1 MIGKYEDEWQRLR
14 GEILWLQANR
24 NRKLLEKWCQ
34 ECGVTSPIGYDND
47 LGNGVM
53 TIYTKH
59 PGALIG
65 RGGKYIN
72 KLKAE
77 LKQEFGRNYEVK
89 FVEVR
94 GGFVNIKNE
103 EEM

>member
-1 MIGKYEDEWQRLR
+1 MIDEYEKEWQQLR
-14 GEILWLQANR
+14 GDILWHNANR
-24 NRKLLEKWCQ
+24 NRKLIEKWCQ
-34 ECGVTSPIGYDND
+34 ECGVTSPIGYEND
-47 LGNGVM
+47 LNGVM
-53 TIYTKH
+53 TIYTEH

-65 RGGKYIN
+65 RGGEKID
-72 KLKAE
+72 KFKEE

-94 GGFVNIKNE
+94 GGFVNVRNE

>member
-1 MIGKYEDEWQRLR
+1 MTDEYELEWQKLR
-14 GEILWLQANR
+14 GEILWHNANR
-24 NRKLLEKWCQ
+24 NRILIEKWCK

-53 TIYTKH
+53 TIYTKY

-65 RGGKYIN
+65 RGGEKID
-72 KLKAE
+72 KFKADLKE
-77 LKQEFGRNYEVK
+77 EFGRSYEVK

-94 GGFVNIKNE
+94 GGFVNVKE
-103 EEM
+103 